1 MVFKATGTGYDY
13 QETQC
18 KWRKE
23 TGGLSPKAKLTG
35 WKEDKSKK
43 KMRQRGSIRQEGAP
57 GKYGSLK
64 AK

>member
-1 MVFKATGTGYDY
+1 MGTGYDY

-43 KMRQRGSIRQEGAP
+43 NEVKRTDKTGSNTRKVWQP
-57 GKYGSLK
+57 KSK
-64 AK
+64 VKKVF